1 MREVIEEEQT
11 RFHLMKSLY
20 NEFNKTAS
28 AKDKKAL
35 MRDMEHHRIERER
48 ALNQLDD
55 MKRDLKWTNDEIK
68 EVYNH
73 LSEHDERI
81 TQNTKNIDKL
91 FRIVGRRK

>member
-1 MREVIEEEQT
+1 
-11 RFHLMKSLY
+11 MKAVY
-20 NEFNKTAS
+20 DEFNQTAS

-35 MRDMEHHRIERER
+35 MRDMEYHRKKRDQ
-48 ALNQLDD
+48 ALVQIDD
-55 MKRDLKWTNDEIK
+55 IKRDLKWTNEELK

-73 LSEHDERI
+73 LSDHDERI